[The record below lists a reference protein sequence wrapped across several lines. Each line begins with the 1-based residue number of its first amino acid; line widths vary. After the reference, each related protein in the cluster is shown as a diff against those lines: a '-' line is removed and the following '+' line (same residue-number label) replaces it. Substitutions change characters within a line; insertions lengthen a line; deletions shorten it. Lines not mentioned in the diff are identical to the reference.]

1 MVSPEKEQDLRQ
13 RMQRLGISEADLE
26 EKFVLGSGPGG
37 QKVNKSHTTVYLK
50 HRNTGFEVKCQETR
64 SQSMN
69 RFLARRLLVE
79 KLEKH
84 LLQIKTKKDQDIARI
99 RRQKKRRSRKQKEK
113 MLEKKHH
120 RGVIKKLRGKV
131 PSQSE

>member
-1 MVSPEKEQDLRQ
+1 MSPEKEKDLQ
-13 RMQRLGISEADLE
+13 ARMHRLGIASADLE

-50 HRNTGFEVKCQETR
+50 HLKTGIEVKCQETR
-64 SQSMN
+64 SQAMN

-79 KLEKH
+79 KLEKQV
-84 LLQIKTKKDQDIARI
+84 LDIRSKKDQEISRI

-113 MLEKKHH
+113 MLAKKHQ
-120 RGVIKKLRGKV
+120 RGEIKKMRGKV
-131 PSQSE
+131 RGHGDG

>member
-1 MVSPEKEQDLRQ
+1 MVSPEKEKDLRE
-13 RMQRLGISEADLE
+13 RMQRLGLHDADLE

-50 HRNTGFEVKCQETR
+50 HAKTGFEVKCQETR
-64 SQSMN
+64 SQAMN

-84 LLQIKTKKDQDIARI
+84 LLQIKSKKDQEISRI

-120 RGVIKKLRGKV
+120 RGEIKKMRGKIRG
-131 PSQSE
+131 QGD